1 MLMSDFEIVRDFKS
15 AAKKGKQIGILAD
28 MNGCS
33 REKIREVLLRNGI
46 SEAELPGKPGRKA
59 TEEEK
64 EIFRPAKTTK
74 KKPGGEVPRVVGGT
88 PVSQTKEPIL
98 AAEPKKDIPAA
109 VPEAVHVVPETRQEV
124 PETVKQLCRD
134 RIWSI
139 IQRVK
144 ELHQTIEEIEK
155 EKKELQEFLGASE

>member
-74 KKPGGEVPRVVGGT
+74 QKPGGT
-88 PVSQTKEPIL
+88 LL
-98 AAEPKKDIPAA
+98 AWLVEHRHRKPKSLSLLQSLRR
-109 VPEAVHVVPETRQEV
+109 TFRQRYR
-124 PETVKQLCRD
+124 KLCM
-134 RIWSI
+134 
-139 IQRVK
+139 
-144 ELHQTIEEIEK
+144 
-155 EKKELQEFLGASE
+155 